1 MTADQNREAT
11 RSIDKER
18 KSTTGLRRQG
28 SQMRQ
33 LLPVSY
39 TPTPC
44 CVNAALRSALCKAGD
59 DKRKQKKDCAW
70 DREWGLPILH
80 LRTSWK
86 EAFG

>member
-1 MTADQNREAT
+1 
-11 RSIDKER
+11 
-18 KSTTGLRRQG
+18 
-28 SQMRQ
+28 MRQ